1 MPTRAI
7 LFDFGHTLVDYVPAE
22 PFLLETY
29 QAIRQQ
35 LAEELSAEIPS
46 AEALVK
52 AISNRIG
59 EAIGQSYQR
68 NEIEELDLVA
78 LYRDAFAA
86 LDLPLPEERLQE
98 FLRLEHRA
106 LAQATSLPPPN
117 EDLLY
122 RLHDRGYRL
131 GIVSN
136 MTLLPDLMRLDP
148 PLRDIA
154 GLFDA
159 QAFSSVVG
167 VRKPDPRIYRAAL
180 EQIGVP
186 PEEILY
192 VGDRLLE
199 DIRGPKSHGMRA
211 LLTREFRQED
221 DPNAEAD
228 GHLAKL
234 SEIWNFL

>member
-22 PFLLETY
+22 PYLLETY
-29 QAIRQQ
+29 QAIRTR

-59 EAIGQSYQR
+59 AAIGQSYER
-68 NEIEELDLVA
+68 NEIEELDLIA
-78 LYRDAFAA
+78 LYREMFAA
-86 LDLPLPEERLQE
+86 LDLPLAEERLHE

-106 LAQATSLPPPN
+106 LAQATSLPSPN

-180 EQIGVP
+180 DQIGVP
-186 PEEILY
+186 AGEILY
-192 VGDRLLE
+192 VGDRVVE
-199 DIRGPKSHGMRA
+199 DIRGPKAHGMRA
-211 LLTREFRQED
+211 LLTREFRQEE
-221 DPNAEAD
+221 DPDREAD

-234 SEIWNFL
+234 AEIWDYL